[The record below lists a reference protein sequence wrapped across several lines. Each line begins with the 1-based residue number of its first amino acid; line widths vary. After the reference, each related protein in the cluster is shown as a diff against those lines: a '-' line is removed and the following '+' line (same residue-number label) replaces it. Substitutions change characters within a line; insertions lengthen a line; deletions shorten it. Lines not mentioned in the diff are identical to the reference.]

1 MLAALLYTARAVSQI
16 VLKRPVHHKRPRR
29 HWMLSDLQTEKRF
42 TASTLVR
49 SALFIALLAI
59 PVLFVAQ
66 TKPRAR
72 DLGVPFDGK
81 PGPYNAITDVKGV
94 EVGHTTLISGSGKLK
109 VGEGPVRTGVTA
121 VLPRGKDSQDPVF
134 GAWFTLNGNGE
145 MTGTTWL
152 EDSGFLDGPVMI
164 TNTHSVGVVRDA
176 IIAWRVKKA
185 PPDQNG
191 YEWSLPIVAET
202 YDGDLNDINGFH
214 VKPEDAWH
222 ALDTAHGGAVE
233 EGNVGGGT
241 GMICNEFKGGI
252 GTSSRVLDAK
262 YGGYKGGVLVQCN
275 YGWRSQLRIAGVP
288 VGREIPD
295 HKVRDNDVGS
305 IIVVVATDAPMI
317 PTPLKRLARRVSLGL
332 GRDGSYSGDGSGD
345 IFVAFSTANPGAA
358 SSKGTRQITMLP
370 NEQMN
375 PLFLATV
382 QATEEAVIHAMV
394 AAETMKGINDF
405 EVIAPPHDR
414 LREVL
419 KKYNRLAQ

>member
-1 MLAALLYTARAVSQI
+1 MQTFVRKRCEFRFLMLL
-16 VLKRPVHHKRPRR
+16 VL
-29 HWMLSDLQTEKRF
+29 
-42 TASTLVR
+42 
-49 SALFIALLAI
+49 ALFGVWPGLA
-59 PVLFVAQ
+59 FAQ
-66 TKPRAR
+66 AKPRAR
-72 DLGVPFDGK
+72 ELGVPFDGT
-81 PGPYNAITDVKGV
+81 PGAFNAITDVKSV

-262 YGGYKGGVLVQCN
+262 YGGYTVGVLVQCN

-288 VGREIPD
+288 VGREIAD
-295 HKVRDNDVGS
+295 HTVKNDDVGS
-305 IIVVVATDAPMI
+305 IIVVVATDAPLI
-317 PTPLKRLARRVSLGL
+317 PTQLKRLVRRVSLGL
-332 GRDGSYSGDGSGD
+332 GRDGSFSGDGSGD
-345 IFVAFSTANPGAA
+345 IFVAFSTANPGTA
-358 SSKGTRQITMLP
+358 SSKSTHQITMLP

-382 QATEEAVIHAMV
+382 QATEEAVINAMV

-405 EVIAPPHDR
+405 EVIALPHDR

-419 KKYNRLAQ
+419 KKYNRLAK